1 MIVVSTGVPGV
12 GATTVTERAI
22 GNSEGWRH
30 ANYGDVM
37 LEVAR
42 DRGLVEGRDELRKLD
57 PETQRD
63 VQRDAARTLAERGRE
78 TDIVVDTHC
87 TINTPSGY
95 LCGLPQWVLEE
106 LHPETIM
113 LIEAD
118 AAEIQA
124 RRSED
129 ASRERDVQDESQVE
143 QHQDVNRM
151 AALSYASL
159 TGATV
164 KIIKNH
170 DGGLDDAVEEATRL
184 LQGL

>member
-1 MIVVSTGVPGV
+1 MIIVSTGVPGV

-22 GNSEGWRH
+22 DNTDGWRH

-42 DRGLVEGRDELRKLD
+42 DRGLVESRDEIRKLD
-57 PETQRD
+57 PDTQRE
-63 VQRDAARTLAERGRE
+63 VQREAARTLAERGEE
-78 TDIVVDTHC
+78 TNIVVDTHC

-95 LCGLPQWVLEE
+95 LCGLPQWILEE
-106 LHPETIM
+106 LQPETIM

-118 AAEIQA
+118 TAEIRS
-124 RRSED
+124 RRAED
-129 ASRERDVQDESQVE
+129 ASRDRDVQDESEIE

-151 AALSYASL
+151 AALSYAAL

-164 KIIKNH
+164 KIIQNH
-170 DGGLDDAVEEATRL
+170 DGGLDDAVEEATEL